1 MSLENLSLRRLWFL
15 CDDSQHILFVTVTGL
30 LIAEW
35 AFQLEKFDELQEAK
49 VPSYWSPRVS
59 EQEWRGK
66 GVLCFNCRGLY
77 REVFPLSPAVTESA
91 LIVWPNWTSLMI
103 FASVILN
110 ITLKN
115 TTQTMSFNICEQKTH
130 VDKSFN

>member
-1 MSLENLSLRRLWFL
+1 
-15 CDDSQHILFVTVTGL
+15 
-30 LIAEW
+30 
-35 AFQLEKFDELQEAK
+35 
-49 VPSYWSPRVS
+49 
-59 EQEWRGK
+59 
-66 GVLCFNCRGLY
+66 
-77 REVFPLSPAVTESA
+77 
-91 LIVWPNWTSLMI
+91 VWPNWTSLMI